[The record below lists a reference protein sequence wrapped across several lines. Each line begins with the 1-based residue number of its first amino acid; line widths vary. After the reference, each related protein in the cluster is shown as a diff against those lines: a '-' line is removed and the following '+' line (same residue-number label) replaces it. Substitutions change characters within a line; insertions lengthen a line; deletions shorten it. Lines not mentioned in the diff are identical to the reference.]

1 MPPESNTAAPLQ
13 IPLRPLSAAARS
25 ALLLAAGGALLGP
38 AAAQS
43 SGAEPGLALQPS
55 LQLQERLPG
64 GRELAGPTFLLGDR
78 IEGQTDVQTRVE
90 GHAELR
96 RHDLVLKADRL
107 EHQVANDTVHASGGV
122 RVNRLGNIYQGSELK
137 LKLDSNEGYFLQPR
151 FTLLKNGGQGEAS
164 RLDFLGPNQSSAER
178 AVYSTC
184 SRPDSGPWKPD
195 WWLSASRM
203 EFDTAT
209 DTGTAHG
216 GVLHFKGLP
225 ILGAPY
231 VEFPLSDQ
239 RRSGLLPPSL
249 NIATQSGIEVALPY
263 YLNLAPRRDATLT
276 PTLMSKRGVDLG
288 GEFRYLESDFSGELS
303 GAYMPGDKL
312 RDADRWSASIQHRQG
327 FSSVPGIDHLGLRL
341 NLNRVSDDNYW
352 RDFPRAGKGL
362 GLTQRLLPSEAV
374 LNWGRGDWS
383 FSAGSYSWQTL
394 QDPAPA
400 AQIVA
405 PYDRVPSLAARLAP
419 APFSLAG
426 NPDWEGSLQTELT
439 RFATD
444 RTIQIGDGKSA
455 TVLGGDRALVLAQL
469 SKTWQAPGWFV
480 KPGLQ
485 LHARQYQF
493 DQAIGSGQSSQGL
506 ALPTLSLD
514 SGLFFERD
522 ARFFG
527 RDLVQ
532 TLEPRLYYSRTP
544 YREQGY
550 LPSYDNAPFGFS
562 LATVYLP
569 NPYAGNDRIADLDA
583 LTLGATTRLLQP
595 ETGAELLSLGI
606 AQRYRFREQR
616 VTLPG
621 ESTVASGLT
630 DLLLG
635 ARVQWT
641 PQWSASAELQY
652 NPESGESTRSTLGLR
667 YLPGP
672 YRVLN
677 AGYRVKQQ
685 SQQSASDASRQ
696 LDLGWQWPL
705 QALFGTTP
713 AGVAGRGLGPQQWY
727 SVGRI
732 NYSLPESRIVDLL
745 AGFEYDAGC
754 WIGRVV
760 VERLQNSTSSANQRI
775 MFQLEFSDFTRI
787 GSSPLQSLRNN
798 VPRYQYLREEINPP
812 SRFERY
818 E

>member
-1 MPPESNTAAPLQ
+1 MSPEPHSAASLHR
-13 IPLRPLSAAARS
+13 LRPVSATVRAAF
-25 ALLLAAGGALLGP
+25 LLAAGSTLLGQ
-38 AAAQS
+38 AGAQTGS
-43 SGAEPGLALQPS
+43 ADGRLQLQASP
-55 LQLQERLPG
+55 QLQERLPG
-64 GRELAGPTFLLGDR
+64 SPEMAGPTFLLGDR
-78 IEGQTDVQTRVE
+78 IEGQTDVRTLVE

-96 RHDLVLKADRL
+96 RHDLLLKAGRL
-107 EHQVANDTVHASGGV
+107 DHDAADDSVRASGGV
-122 RVNRLGNIYQGSELK
+122 HINRLGNLYEGSELE
-137 LKLDSNEGYFLQPR
+137 LKLDRNEGHFLQPH

-164 RLDFLGPNQSSAER
+164 RLDFLGENRSSAR
-178 AVYSTC
+178 DAVYSTC
-184 SRPDSGPWKPD
+184 PRPGSGPWKPD

-203 EFDTAT
+203 EFDTGT
-209 DTGTAHG
+209 DTGIAHN

-225 ILGAPY
+225 VLGAPY

-249 NIATQSGIEVALPY
+249 NIASQSGLEVALPY
-263 YLNLAPRRDATLT
+263 YLDLAPQRDATIT
-276 PTLMSKRGVDLG
+276 PTLMSKRGLDLG
-288 GEFRYLESDFSGELS
+288 GEFRYLEPDASGELRGS
-303 GAYMPGDKL
+303 YMPDDKL
-312 RDADRWSASIQHRQG
+312 RDASRWSLSYQHRQKLSG
-327 FSSVPGIDHLGLRL
+327 LPWVDDMGLRL
-341 NLNRVSDDNYW
+341 NLNRVSDANYW
-352 RDFPRAGKGL
+352 RDFPHSGKV
-362 GLTQRLLPSEAV
+362 LTQRLLPSEAA
-374 LNWGRGDWS
+374 LSWGSGDWS
-383 FSAGSYSWQTL
+383 FSAGHYSWQTL

-400 AQIVA
+400 TQIIA
-405 PYDRVPSLAARLAP
+405 PYDRVPSLAARLQP
-419 APFSLAG
+419 APFSLLG
-426 NPDWEGSLQTELT
+426 SQGWEGSLQTELT
-439 RFATD
+439 RFATN
-444 RTIQIGDGKSA
+444 RQIQIGNGSGA
-455 TVLGGDRALVLAQL
+455 TVLGGDRALVVAQL
-469 SKTWQAPGWFV
+469 GRSWQAPGWFV

-493 DQAIGSGQSSQGL
+493 DQAIGTGQSGLGL

-514 SGLFFERD
+514 SGLLFERD
-522 ARFFG
+522 TRLFG

-544 YREQGY
+544 YRQQGY
-550 LPSYDNAPFGFS
+550 LPSYDSAPFDFS

-569 NPYAGNDRIADLDA
+569 NTYAGHDRIADLDA
-583 LTLGATTRLLQP
+583 LTLGATSRLLQA
-595 ETGAELLSLGI
+595 ETGAELLSLGL
-606 AQRYRFREQR
+606 AQRYRFREQQ

-621 ESTVASGLT
+621 ESAVAAGLT

-635 ARVQWT
+635 ARVNWT
-641 PQWSASAELQY
+641 PQWSSSAELQY

-677 AGYRVKQQ
+677 AAYRVKQQ
-685 SQQSASDASRQ
+685 AATEDSRQ

-705 QALFGTTP
+705 QSLFGQAP

-732 NYSLPESRIVDLL
+732 NYSLPESRVVDLL

-760 VERLQNSTSSANQRI
+760 VERLQNTTTAANQRI

-798 VPRYQYLREEINPP
+798 VPRYQLLREEINPP

>member
-1 MPPESNTAAPLQ
+1 MSPEPHSAASLHR
-13 IPLRPLSAAARS
+13 LRPVSATVRAAF
-25 ALLLAAGGALLGP
+25 LLAAGSTLLGQ
-38 AAAQS
+38 AGAQTGS
-43 SGAEPGLALQPS
+43 ADGRLQLQASP
-55 LQLQERLPG
+55 QLQERLPG
-64 GRELAGPTFLLGDR
+64 SPEMAGPTFLLGDR
-78 IEGQTDVQTRVE
+78 IEGQTDVRTLVE

-96 RHDLVLKADRL
+96 RHDLLLKAGRL
-107 EHQVANDTVHASGGV
+107 DHDAADDSVRASGGV
-122 RVNRLGNIYQGSELK
+122 HINRLGNLYEGSELE
-137 LKLDSNEGYFLQPR
+137 LKLDRNEGHFLQPR

-164 RLDFLGPNQSSAER
+164 RLDFLGENRSSAR
-178 AVYSTC
+178 DAVYSTC
-184 SRPDSGPWKPD
+184 PRPGSGPWKPD

-203 EFDTAT
+203 EFDTGT
-209 DTGTAHG
+209 DTGTAHT

-225 ILGAPY
+225 VLGAPY

-249 NIATQSGIEVALPY
+249 NIASQSGLEVALPY
-263 YLNLAPRRDATLT
+263 YLDLAPQRDATIT
-276 PTLMSKRGVDLG
+276 PTLMSKRGLDLG
-288 GEFRYLESDFSGELS
+288 GEFRYLEPDASGELRGS
-303 GAYMPGDKL
+303 YMPDDKL
-312 RDADRWSASIQHRQG
+312 RDASRWSLSYQHRQKLSG
-327 FSSVPGIDHLGLRL
+327 LPWVDDMGLRL
-341 NLNRVSDDNYW
+341 NLNRVSDANYW
-352 RDFPRAGKGL
+352 RDFPHSGKV
-362 GLTQRLLPSEAV
+362 LTQRLLPSEAA
-374 LNWGRGDWS
+374 LSWGSGDWS
-383 FSAGSYSWQTL
+383 FSAGHYSWQTL

-400 AQIVA
+400 TQIIA
-405 PYDRVPSLAARLAP
+405 PYDRVPSLAARLQP
-419 APFSLAG
+419 APFSLLG
-426 NPDWEGSLQTELT
+426 SQGWEGSLQTELT
-439 RFATD
+439 RFATN
-444 RTIQIGDGKSA
+444 RQIQIGNGSGA
-455 TVLGGDRALVLAQL
+455 TVLGGDRALVVAQL
-469 SKTWQAPGWFV
+469 GRSWQAPGWFV
-480 KPGLQ
+480 RPGVQ

-493 DQAIGSGQSSQGL
+493 DQAIGTGQSGLGL

-514 SGLFFERD
+514 SGLLFERD
-522 ARFFG
+522 TRLFG

-544 YREQGY
+544 YRQQGY
-550 LPSYDNAPFGFS
+550 LPSYDSAPFDFS

-569 NPYAGNDRIADLDA
+569 NTYAGNDRIADLDA

-595 ETGAELLSLGI
+595 DTGAELLSLGI

-616 VTLPG
+616 ITLPG
-621 ESTVASGLT
+621 ESVVAAGLT

-635 ARVQWT
+635 ARVNWS
-641 PQWSASAELQY
+641 PQWSSSAELQY

-677 AGYRVKQQ
+677 AAYRVKQQ
-685 SQQSASDASRQ
+685 AATDASRQ

-705 QALFGTTP
+705 QGLFGSAP

-732 NYSLPESRIVDLL
+732 NYSLPESRVVDLL

-754 WIGRVV
+754 WIGRIAI
-760 VERLQNSTSSANQRI
+760 ERLQNSTTASNQRI

-798 VPRYQYLREEINPP
+798 VPRYQLLREEINPP

>member
-1 MPPESNTAAPLQ
+1 MPFEPHSAAPQ
-13 IPLRPLSAAARS
+13 HRLRPVSAVVRAV
-25 ALLLAAGGALLGP
+25 LLLAAGSAWQGQ
-38 AAAQS
+38 AAAEAGSADAALQ
-43 SGAEPGLALQPS
+43 LQPS

-64 GRELAGPTFLLGDR
+64 GPDMAGPTFLSGDQ
-78 IEGQTDVQTRVE
+78 IEGQTDVRTLIE

-96 RHDLVLKADRL
+96 RHEMVLKAERL
-107 EHQVANDTVHASGGV
+107 EHTTADNTVRASGGV
-122 RVNRLGNIYQGSELK
+122 RINRLGNIYEGPELQ

-151 FTLLKNGGQGEAS
+151 FTLIRNGGQGEAS
-164 RLDFLGPNQSSAER
+164 RLDFLGQNRASADN

-184 SRPDSGPWKPD
+184 PRPGSGPWHPD
-195 WWLSASRM
+195 WWISARKM
-203 EFDTAT
+203 EFDSET
-209 DTGTAHG
+209 DTGIAHG

-231 VEFPLSDQ
+231 VEFPLSDA
-239 RRSGLLPPSL
+239 RRSGLLPPSI
-249 NIATQSGIEVALPY
+249 NIASQSGLELALPY
-263 YLNLAPRRDATLT
+263 YLNLSPQRDATIT
-276 PTLMSKRGVDLG
+276 PTLMSKRGLDLG
-288 GEFRYLESDFSGELS
+288 GEFRYLEPDYSGELR
-303 GAYMPGDKL
+303 GAFMPDDKL
-312 RDADRWSASIQHRQG
+312 READRWSLSLQHRQRLSG
-327 FSSVPGIDHLGLRL
+327 LTGIDGMGLRL
-341 NLNRVSDDNYW
+341 NLNQVSDDNYW
-352 RDFPRAGKGL
+352 RDFPHTGKL
-362 GLTQRLLPSEAV
+362 LTQRLLPSEAV
-374 LNWGRGDWS
+374 LSWGSGDWS
-383 FSAGSYSWQTL
+383 FSAGHYSWQTL
-394 QDPAPA
+394 QDPLPA
-400 AQIVA
+400 TQITA
-405 PYDRVPSLAARLAP
+405 PYDRVPSLAARLQP
-419 APFSLAG
+419 APFSLLG
-426 NPDWEGSLQTELT
+426 SQGWEGSLQTEFT

-444 RTIQIGDGKSA
+444 RAVQIGDGKTP
-455 TVLGGDRALVLAQL
+455 TVLGGDRALLVAQL
-469 SKTWQAPGWFV
+469 AKTWQTPGWFI
-480 KPGLQ
+480 KPGVQ

-493 DQAIGSGQSSQGL
+493 EQAMASGQSSQGL
-506 ALPTLSLD
+506 AVPTLSLD
-514 SGLFFERD
+514 SGLQFERE

-544 YREQGY
+544 WRQQGY
-550 LPSYDNAPFGFS
+550 LPSYDSAPFDFS

-569 NPYAGNDRIADLDA
+569 NPYAGHDRIADLDA
-583 LTLGATTRLLQP
+583 LTLGATSRLLQSD
-595 ETGAELLSLGI
+595 TGAELLSLGI

-621 ESTVASGLT
+621 EDPVAAGLT

-635 ARVQWT
+635 ARVNWT
-641 PQWSASAELQY
+641 PQWSSSAELQY

-677 AGYRVKQQ
+677 AAYRVKRQ
-685 SQQSASDASRQ
+685 AATEDSRQ

-705 QALFGTTP
+705 QGLFGQTP

-732 NYSLPESRIVDLL
+732 NYSLPENRIVDLL

-754 WIGRVV
+754 WIARVA
-760 VERLQNSTSSANQRI
+760 VERLQHSTSSSNQRI

-798 VPRYQYLREEINPP
+798 VPRYQLLREEINPP

>member
-1 MPPESNTAAPLQ
+1 MSPEPHSAASLHR
-13 IPLRPLSAAARS
+13 LRPVSATVRAAF
-25 ALLLAAGGALLGP
+25 LLAAGSTLLGQ
-38 AAAQS
+38 AGAQTGS
-43 SGAEPGLALQPS
+43 ADGRLQLQASP
-55 LQLQERLPG
+55 QLQERLPG
-64 GRELAGPTFLLGDR
+64 SPEMAGPTFLLGDR
-78 IEGQTDVQTRVE
+78 IEGQTDVRTLVE

-96 RHDLVLKADRL
+96 RHDLLLKAGRL
-107 EHQVANDTVHASGGV
+107 DHDAADDSVRASGGV
-122 RVNRLGNIYQGSELK
+122 HINRLGNLYEGSELE
-137 LKLDSNEGYFLQPR
+137 LKLDRNEGHFLQPR

-164 RLDFLGPNQSSAER
+164 RLDFLGENRSSAQN

-184 SRPDSGPWKPD
+184 PRPGSGPWKPD

-203 EFDTAT
+203 EFDTGT
-209 DTGTAHG
+209 DTGIAHN

-225 ILGAPY
+225 VLGAPY

-249 NIATQSGIEVALPY
+249 NIASQSGLEVALPY
-263 YLNLAPRRDATLT
+263 YLDLAPQRDATIT
-276 PTLMSKRGVDLG
+276 PTLMSKRGLDLG
-288 GEFRYLESDFSGELS
+288 GEFRYLEPDASGELRGS
-303 GAYMPGDKL
+303 YMPDDKL
-312 RDADRWSASIQHRQG
+312 RDASRWSLSYQHRQKLSG
-327 FSSVPGIDHLGLRL
+327 LPWIDDMGLRL
-341 NLNRVSDDNYW
+341 NLNRVSDANYW
-352 RDFPRAGKGL
+352 RDFPHSGKV
-362 GLTQRLLPSEAV
+362 LTQRLLPSEAA
-374 LNWGRGDWS
+374 LSWGSGDWS
-383 FSAGSYSWQTL
+383 FSAGHYSWQTL

-400 AQIVA
+400 TQIIA
-405 PYDRVPSLAARLAP
+405 PYDRVPSLAARLQP
-419 APFSLAG
+419 APFSLLG
-426 NPDWEGSLQTELT
+426 SQGWEGSLQTELT
-439 RFATD
+439 RFATN
-444 RTIQIGDGKSA
+444 RQVQIGNGNGA
-455 TVLGGDRALVLAQL
+455 TVLGGDRALVVAQL
-469 SKTWQAPGWFV
+469 GRSWQAPGWFV

-493 DQAIGSGQSSQGL
+493 DQAIGTGQSGLGL

-514 SGLFFERD
+514 SGLLFERD
-522 ARFFG
+522 TRLFG

-544 YREQGY
+544 YRQQGY
-550 LPSYDNAPFGFS
+550 LPSYDSAPFDFS

-569 NPYAGNDRIADLDA
+569 NTYAGHDRIADLDA
-583 LTLGATTRLLQP
+583 LTLGATSRLLQA
-595 ETGAELLSLGI
+595 ETGAELLSLGL
-606 AQRYRFREQR
+606 AQRYRFREQQ

-621 ESTVASGLT
+621 ESAVAAGLT

-635 ARVQWT
+635 ARVNWT
-641 PQWSASAELQY
+641 PQWSSSAELQY

-677 AGYRVKQQ
+677 AAYRVKQQ
-685 SQQSASDASRQ
+685 AATEDSRQ

-705 QALFGTTP
+705 QSLFGQAP
-713 AGVAGRGLGPQQWY
+713 VGVAGRGLGPQQWY

-732 NYSLPESRIVDLL
+732 NYSLPESRVVDLL

-760 VERLQNSTSSANQRI
+760 VERLQNTTTAANQRI

-798 VPRYQYLREEINPP
+798 VPRYQLLREEINPP

>member
-1 MPPESNTAAPLQ
+1 MPPELNTAAPL
-13 IPLRPLSAAARS
+13 PPRLRPVSAAVRGVF
-25 ALLLAAGGALLGP
+25 LLAAGSALLAP

-64 GRELAGPTFLLGDR
+64 GREQTGPNFLFGDR
-78 IEGQTDVQTRVE
+78 IEGQTDVRTLVE

-107 EHQVANDTVHASGGV
+107 EYQSADDTVQAGGGV
-122 RVNRLGNIYQGSELK
+122 RVNRLGNIYEGSELK

-151 FTLLKNGGQGEAS
+151 FTLLKYGGQGEAN
-164 RLDFLGPNQSSAER
+164 RLEFLGPDKSSAER

-184 SRPDSGPWKPD
+184 PRPDSGPWKPD

-225 ILGAPY
+225 VLGAPY

-249 NIATQSGIEVALPY
+249 NIATQSGVEVALPY
-263 YLNLAPRRDATLT
+263 YLNLAPQRDATLT
-276 PTLMSKRGVDLG
+276 PTLMSKRGLDLG
-288 GEFRYLESDFSGELS
+288 GEFRYLEPSLSGELR
-303 GAYMPGDKL
+303 GAYMAGDKL
-312 RDADRWSASIQHRQG
+312 RDADRWSASLQHRQN
-327 FSSVPGIDHLGLRL
+327 FSGLPGIDQLGLRL

-352 RDFPRAGKGL
+352 RDFPHAGKGL

-374 LNWGRGDWS
+374 VNWGNGDWS
-383 FSAGSYSWQTL
+383 FSVGSYSWQTL
-394 QDPAPA
+394 QDPA
-400 AQIVA
+400 AQILA

-426 NPDWEGSLQTELT
+426 NPGWEVSLQTELT
-439 RFATD
+439 RFSTD
-444 RTIQIGDGKSA
+444 RQVEIGDGSSA
-455 TVLGGDRALVLAQL
+455 TVLGGQRALAIAQL

-480 KPGLQ
+480 KPAVQ

-493 DQAIGSGQSSQGL
+493 NQALGNGQASLGL
-506 ALPTLSLD
+506 ALPTVSLD

-522 ARFFG
+522 ASFFS
-527 RDLVQ
+527 RELVQ
-532 TLEPRLYYSRTP
+532 TLEPRLYYTRTP

-550 LPSYDNAPFGFS
+550 LPSYDSAPFDFNLS
-562 LATVYLP
+562 TVYLP
-569 NPYAGNDRIADLDA
+569 SLYAGNDRVADLNA

-595 ETGAELLSLGI
+595 DTGAELLSLGI
-606 AQRYRFREQR
+606 AQRYRFREQQ

-621 ESTVASGLT
+621 ESPVAEGLT

-635 ARVQWT
+635 ARVHWT
-641 PQWSASAELQY
+641 PQWSTNVDLQY
-652 NPESGESTRSTLGLR
+652 NPESGESTRSTLGMR
-667 YLPGP
+667 YMPGP
-672 YRVLN
+672 YRVFN
-677 AGYRVKQQ
+677 AAYRVKQQ
-685 SQQSASDASRQ
+685 SQQSASEASRQ

-705 QALFGTTP
+705 QALFGTAP
-713 AGVAGRGLGPQQWY
+713 AGVAGRGLGLQQWY

-760 VERLQNSTSSANQRI
+760 VERLQNSSSSANQRI

-798 VPRYQYLREEINPP
+798 VPRYQSLREEINPP